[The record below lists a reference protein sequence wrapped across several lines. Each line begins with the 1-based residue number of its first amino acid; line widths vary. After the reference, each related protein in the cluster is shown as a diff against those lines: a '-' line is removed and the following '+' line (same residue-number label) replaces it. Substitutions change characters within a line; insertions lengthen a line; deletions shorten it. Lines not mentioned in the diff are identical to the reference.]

1 MLNIINNEKNER
13 NSQIKRRSHPIVWRK
28 NESKILRSS
37 VSSKSTFITIK
48 TSLNMIIKNITL
60 RVINTKIGKKLLS
73 IRKSS
78 NQSEIVVKN

>member
-1 MLNIINNEKNER
+1 VLNIINNEKNER